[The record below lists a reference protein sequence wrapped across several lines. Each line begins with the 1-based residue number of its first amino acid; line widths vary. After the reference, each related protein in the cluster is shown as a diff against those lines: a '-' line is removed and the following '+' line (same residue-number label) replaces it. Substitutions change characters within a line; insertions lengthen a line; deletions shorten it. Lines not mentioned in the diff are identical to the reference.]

1 MKLIFISYLSTFIC
15 LFMGRNF
22 KLSISYE
29 INFLKLIVYFL
40 SLSVDYKINFQF
52 LYVYLYGGIL
62 KFKSLSISNEINFNF
77 N

>member
-1 MKLIFISYLSTFIC
+1 MKLIFISYLLAFIC

-22 KLSISYE
+22 KLFISYE
-29 INFLKLIVYFL
+29 INFFKLIFYFL

-52 LYVYLYGGIL
+52 LYVYLYGRIL
-62 KFKSLSISNEINFNF
+62 KFKSLSINNEINFNF